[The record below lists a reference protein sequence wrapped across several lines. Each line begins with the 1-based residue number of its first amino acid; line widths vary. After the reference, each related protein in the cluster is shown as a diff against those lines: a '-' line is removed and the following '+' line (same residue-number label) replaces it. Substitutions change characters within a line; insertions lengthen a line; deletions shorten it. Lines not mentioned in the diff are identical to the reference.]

1 MEAYLRDKYLK
12 KQVRK
17 KKRNRKGKIK
27 VHDSEEDD
35 KYTHNDMTEE
45 DVLGPNFVS
54 DASSEIPITVTKND
68 SMEIIQLSNEKKKI
82 ILESLDSGV
91 LLDVSEDVNIKNN
104 RKSKLK
110 NAAKIAPS
118 AKERKCY
125 LGGRDRSSDKGTI
138 SDVSCPRR
146 LRSGGSESSSD
157 VSRPRRVRSGCSKSS
172 SDVSRPRRVR
182 SGCSKSRSVVS
193 HPRRHRIGNHDSSC
207 DMLETRRH
215 GGKAKHKKNVR
226 EGTKPESAV
235 CSGSPSLPL
244 IKRERGR
251 HSPVFESD
259 IGVTRTVYRDREG
272 KIISREEWVHI
283 QKNEMEKKH
292 GRKEKEKRDEHR
304 DVKLEWGSG
313 LVQKEIREKVKK
325 ENEIFVNKK
334 NIINYDYD
342 SDYDLELKMKR
353 RKEDPMNIYIM
364 EKKKNE
370 RLLCR
375 YQSPYNRFNIL
386 AGYRWDGVIRGN
398 GYEQRRYEALKLKQ
412 QQSKLA
418 YMNGVSDLVRSG
430 GSESSSN
437 ASRLRRVR
445 SGCSKSS
452 SDVSR
457 PRRVRSGCS
466 KSRSVV
472 SHPRR
477 HRIGNHDSSCDML
490 ETRRHGGKAKHKKN
504 VREGTKPESAV
515 CSGSPSL
522 PLIKRER
529 GRHSPV
535 FESDIGVTRT
545 VYRDREGKIISREE
559 WVHIQKNEM
568 EKKHGRKEKE
578 KRDEHRDV
586 KLEWGSGLVQ
596 KEIREKVKKENE
608 IFVNKKNI
616 INYDYDSDYDLEL
629 KMKRRKEDPMNIYIM
644 EKKKNE
650 RLLCRYQS
658 PYNRFNILAGYR
670 WDGVI
675 RGNGYEQRRYEAL
688 KLKQQQSKLAYMNGV
703 SDLRIDQTYVG

>member
-1 MEAYLRDKYLK
+1 K
-12 KQVRK
+12 
-17 KKRNRKGKIK
+17 
-27 VHDSEEDD
+27 
-35 KYTHNDMTEE
+35 
-45 DVLGPNFVS
+45 
-54 DASSEIPITVTKND
+54 
-68 SMEIIQLSNEKKKI
+68 
-82 ILESLDSGV
+82 
-91 LLDVSEDVNIKNN
+91 
-104 RKSKLK
+104 
-110 NAAKIAPS
+110 
-118 AKERKCY
+118 
-125 LGGRDRSSDKGTI
+125 
-138 SDVSCPRR
+138 
-146 LRSGGSESSSD
+146 SSSD

-182 SGCSKSRSVVS
+182 SGCSKSSSDVS
-193 HPRRHRIGNHDSSC
+193 RPRR
-207 DMLETRRH
+207 
-215 GGKAKHKKNVR
+215 
-226 EGTKPESAV
+226 
-235 CSGSPSLPL
+235 
-244 IKRERGR
+244 
-251 HSPVFESD
+251 
-259 IGVTRTVYRDREG
+259 
-272 KIISREEWVHI
+272 
-283 QKNEMEKKH
+283 
-292 GRKEKEKRDEHR
+292 
-304 DVKLEWGSG
+304 
-313 LVQKEIREKVKK
+313 
-325 ENEIFVNKK
+325 
-334 NIINYDYD
+334 
-342 SDYDLELKMKR
+342 
-353 RKEDPMNIYIM
+353 
-364 EKKKNE
+364 
-370 RLLCR
+370 
-375 YQSPYNRFNIL
+375 
-386 AGYRWDGVIRGN
+386 
-398 GYEQRRYEALKLKQ
+398 
-412 QQSKLA
+412 
-418 YMNGVSDLVRSG
+418 VRSG